1 MSKVTKN
8 ISRKL
13 LAFGYVW
20 LGFPI
25 IFLVYS
31 ALIFQVDLGGV
42 AKIFLSPSYWIMSV
56 IAVFTGYAIKNVL
69 WYAWHIFIGANAFL
83 TYEVAVVLLYFSDAK
98 YKFALFL
105 CTLGVQALI
114 IYLVKNEIR
123 VPYFSPSIRWWES
136 DPRYKLNI
144 KSELRR
150 MAKDSVVASN
160 EVEPAEI
167 VDISR
172 GGCFLKTNIS
182 YDIDLQIQ
190 LEFELFE
197 KRLKTQG
204 IIVWSTDSTITHP
217 KGVGIKFINV
227 DKPTMA
233 LLKKSSNKL
242 RQMAQTYTELVRAK
256 NWQEYLEREKQFQ
269 ARKQKDRTK

>member
-8 ISRKL
+8 ISKKL

-20 LGFPI
+20 LGFPA
-25 IFLVYS
+25 IFLIYS

-42 AKIFLSPSYWIMSV
+42 AKIFLSPSFWVMST
-56 IAVFTGYAIKNVL
+56 IAIFTGYAIKTVQ
-69 WYAWHIFIGANAFL
+69 WYAWHLFVGTNAFL
-83 TYEVAVVLLYFSDAK
+83 TYEVAVVLLYFSEAK

-105 CTLGVQALI
+105 CTLGIQGII

-144 KSELRR
+144 KTNLRR
-150 MAKDSVVASN
+150 MAKGSVVASN
-160 EVEPAEI
+160 EIENVEI

-172 GGCFLKTNIS
+172 GGCFLKTNTP
-182 YDIDLQIQ
+182 YEIDSQIQ

-197 KRLKTQG
+197 KQIKSQG
-204 IIVWSTDSTITHP
+204 IVVWSTDSTITHP
-217 KGVGIKFINV
+217 KGVGVRFINL
-227 DKPTMA
+227 DKPTLA
-233 LLKKSSNKL
+233 ILKKSSHRLK
-242 RQMAQTYTELVRAK
+242 QMAQTYTQLVRAK

-269 ARKQKDRTK
+269 ARKNKDRK